1 MHGTALAQQSERLI
15 VPAIEA
21 LGSAPRAILAVAL
34 LLAAAGSL
42 GRWLVGPSKEG
53 VPETGWP
60 GRFALHSAL
69 GLNLIGLLG
78 IVQGQFRWLSG
89 NRPAGLLAACLVI
102 GLLGRG
108 LRRPAAAAP
117 VSAKTGSQTPP
128 SPKPGWG
135 LRLGWLLAGIAALLT
150 LGPALTLPA
159 GWDELVYHMPLPR
172 RWLASGG
179 PEVYGDLPY
188 SAFPS
193 LAETLFW
200 LMGPIE
206 SLIAPRLL
214 SWSASLLAIGL
225 LGSELRRRMSPA
237 AALALT
243 LAFGISPAVLLV
255 GANCYVES
263 FQLLSLAAWF
273 ALVLRDRSGQP
284 FKTPREAVCEGILI
298 GGAAAVKLNGLVWLL
313 LPPLFELLESRTDG
327 PNRTVPQ
334 PQPARS
340 RLLTLGLTL
349 AVALAVATPF
359 YLRPWRATG
368 NPFSPYFAEWF
379 SQDAAQLETSRYH
392 HALASSFGVRSPAT
406 FVAAPILLAWNDRL
420 YDGSFG
426 WQSLFL
432 LPLAGAALLSRL
444 RGERTAALPLAAI
457 VLLLYGAWYATA
469 QQARFLAPASLVVT
483 LLAGMGW
490 SRLGAG
496 AQAWCPAL
504 LVAASLVS
512 LPWRTAGYYLAS
524 WETLAGNWTW
534 SESVDDGTD
543 SRYVPLVQ
551 ALADRTPPEARLLLV
566 FEHRTLYLPRPA
578 EIGTPF
584 FQAEH
589 RLLEAA
595 SSPAQLAETL
605 RRGGFTHLVLARS
618 PIGPDRAAD
627 WWERTEPLLRAIEQ
641 GIADGTFR
649 TLWESET
656 HLILEPANSVL
667 PDNPSPPPPRS
678 TP

>member
-1 MHGTALAQQSERLI
+1 MYGTALAAQSERLI

-21 LGSAPRAILAVAL
+21 LGSAPGAIVAVSL
-34 LLAAAGSL
+34 LFAAAWSL
-42 GRWLVGPSKEG
+42 GRWLAGPAGPDE
-53 VPETGWP
+53 PEP
-60 GRFALHSAL
+60 RRVSRFALHCAL

-78 IVQGQFRWLSG
+78 IVLGQLRWFSG
-89 NRPAGLLAACLVI
+89 DRPAVLLAGCLAF
-102 GLLGRG
+102 GFLARG
-108 LRRPAAAAP
+108 LRRTVAELPP
-117 VSAKTGSQTPP
+117 AKTRPVAP
-128 SPKPGWG
+128 SSKPSWG
-135 LRLGWLLAGIAALLT
+135 LRLLWLVAGVALLLT

-179 PEVYGDLPY
+179 PDAYGDLPY

-243 LAFGISPAVLLV
+243 LAFAISPAVLLV

-263 FQLLSLAAWF
+263 FQLLSLAAW
-273 ALVLRDRSGQP
+273 LVLRDRSGGRA
-284 FKTPREAVCEGILI
+284 KTPREAVCEGVLI

-313 LPPLFELLESRTDG
+313 LPLLFELLGSRADDPTRAD
-327 PNRTVPQ
+327 PKPI
-334 PQPARS
+334 PARS
-340 RLLTLGLTL
+340 PLLRLGITL
-349 AVALAVATPF
+349 AVALAVCAPF

-379 SQDAAQLETSRYH
+379 SQDPAELETSRYH

-426 WQSLFL
+426 WQSLFVL
-432 LPLAGAALLSRL
+432 ALAGAALLSRL

-469 QQARFLAPASLVVT
+469 QQARFLAPAALVVT
-483 LLAGMGW
+483 LLAGAGW
-490 SRLGAG
+490 NRLSSGMRSWG
-496 AQAWCPAL
+496 PAL
-504 LVAASLVS
+504 LVAASLAS
-512 LPWRTAGYYLAS
+512 LPWRTAGYYLGS
-524 WETLAGNWTW
+524 WETLSSHWTW

-551 ALADRTPPEARLLLV
+551 AIADRTPPEARLLLV

-584 FQAEH
+584 FQAKH
-589 RLLEAA
+589 RLLESA
-595 SSPAQLAETL
+595 SSPARLADAL
-605 RRGGFTHLVLARS
+605 RSGGFTHLVLARS

-627 WWERTEPLLRAIEQ
+627 WWERTEPFLRAIEQ
-641 GIADGTFR
+641 GIAGGTFR

-656 HLILEPANSVL
+656 HLILEPASSVL
-667 PDNPSPPPPRS
+667 PGDSSASSLRS